1 MELRHAEKKNSWV
14 KKWHYVM
21 GINYLKSKRFV
32 ERQGIVAVC
41 SFHVTRKGRPYTPA
55 GVACPQCKQS
65 KSTPATVF
73 TMYQNISNKSGITA
87 CSSQLDATT
96 ILWICQNHNILSHF
110 MVNSLCTSGDSRVF
124 SYKIIFYLP
133 DAKVSLLF

>member
-1 MELRHAEKKNSWV
+1 MELRHAEKKTSWV
-14 KKWHYVM
+14 KNGTMVTHFRHTIGCVM

-73 TMYQNISNKSGITA
+73 TTHRNISNKSGITA

-96 ILWICQNHNILSHF
+96 ILWICQNHHILSHF
-110 MVNSLCTSGDSRVF
+110 YGKFSLYIRLQSC
-124 SYKIIFYLP
+124 IFI
-133 DAKVSLLF
+133 